1 MKENHHHHHH
11 NCRILVNIEI
21 EFAKVKERDA
31 ILDTL
36 LPDNINFPNE
46 LSMKMSVNDKSLMI
60 NTSSTKIDTMIN
72 TIDEILHHISLA
84 KKVIKHD

>member
-1 MKENHHHHHH
+1 MKEGCHHHH

-46 LSMKMSVNDKSLMI
+46 LSMEMSVNDKSLMI

-84 KKVIKHD
+84 KKVIKYD

>member
-1 MKENHHHHHH
+1 MKENPHHHH

-46 LSMKMSVNDKSLMI
+46 LSMEMSVNDKSLMI

-84 KKVIKHD
+84 KKVIKYD

>member
-1 MKENHHHHHH
+1 MKENHH
-11 NCRILVNIEI
+11 NCRISVNIEI

-31 ILDTL
+31 ILNTL
-36 LPDNINFPNE
+36 LPDNINFPDE
-46 LSMKMSVNDKSLMI
+46 LSMEMSVNNNSLII

-72 TIDEILHHISLA
+72 TINEILHHISLA

>member
-1 MKENHHHHHH
+1 MKESHHHH

-46 LSMKMSVNDKSLMI
+46 LSMEMSVNDKSLMI

-84 KKVIKHD
+84 KKVIKYD

>member
-1 MKENHHHHHH
+1 MKVNHHHH

-46 LSMKMSVNDKSLMI
+46 LSMEMSVNDKSLMI

-84 KKVIKHD
+84 KKVIKYD

>member
-1 MKENHHHHHH
+1 MKENHHH

-46 LSMKMSVNDKSLMI
+46 LSMEMSVNDKSLMI

>member
-1 MKENHHHHHH
+1 MKENHHD
-11 NCRILVNIEI
+11 CRISINIEI
-21 EFAKVKERDA
+21 EFAKENERDA
-31 ILDTL
+31 ILNTL

-46 LSMKMSVNDKSLMI
+46 LSMEVSVNDKSLMI

-84 KKVIKHD
+84 KKVIKYD

>member
-1 MKENHHHHHH
+1 MKENHH
-11 NCRILVNIEI
+11 NCRISVNIEI

-36 LPDNINFPNE
+36 LPDNINFPDE
-46 LSMKMSVNDKSLMI
+46 LSMEMSVNNNSLII

-72 TIDEILHHISLA
+72 TINEILHHISLA
-84 KKVIKHD
+84 TKVIKND

>member
-1 MKENHHHHHH
+1 MKENHHH

-46 LSMKMSVNDKSLMI
+46 LSMEMSVNDKSLMI

-84 KKVIKHD
+84 KKVIK

>member
-1 MKENHHHHHH
+1 MKENHHHH

-31 ILDTL
+31 ILNTL
-36 LPDNINFPNE
+36 LPDNINFPKE
-46 LSMKMSVNDKSLMI
+46 FSMEMSINNKSLMI

-72 TIDEILHHISLA
+72 TINEILYHISLA
-84 KKVIKHD
+84 TQVIKYD

>member
-1 MKENHHHHHH
+1 MKENHHHH

-36 LPDNINFPNE
+36 LPDNINFPDE
-46 LSMKMSVNDKSLMI
+46 LSMEMSVNNNSLII

-72 TIDEILHHISLA
+72 TINEILHHISLA
-84 KKVIKHD
+84 TKVIKND

>member
-1 MKENHHHHHH
+1 MKENHHDHH

-46 LSMKMSVNDKSLMI
+46 LSMEMSVNDKSLMI

-84 KKVIKHD
+84 KKVIK

>member
-1 MKENHHHHHH
+1 MKENHHH

-46 LSMKMSVNDKSLMI
+46 LSMEMSVNDKSLMI

-72 TIDEILHHISLA
+72 TIDEILQHISLA
-84 KKVIKHD
+84 KKVIKYD

>member
-1 MKENHHHHHH
+1 MKENHYHHH

-46 LSMKMSVNDKSLMI
+46 LSMEMSVNDKSLMI

-84 KKVIKHD
+84 KKVIKYD